1 MERIMCYFTNMFLN
15 MWKNDLVSQ
24 VSQRPGLP
32 GECKGHRSNR
42 AFWTRFLRAFIFSQ
56 EAELRP
62 RPLGTFPTRGE
73 SASSVR
79 SDPGTQGGA
88 PSCTLDLSEM
98 SSHRRAHRPEKQQSL
113 LDRVPWGVHLQ
124 PGGEAELQTSVHLP
138 CKRKACLQKVL
149 WPLGLRR
156 ELDSQECWKRKKKN
170 HRWNKLQPETART
183 SNTRDYQMVKGK
195 RTILLTETKT
205 T

>member
-73 SASSVR
+73 SASR
-79 SDPGTQGGA
+79 EGSDPKTQVRE
-88 PSCTLDLSEM
+88 PSLILGLSET
-98 SSHRRAHRPEKQQSL
+98 SPHRRAHRPEKQQSL
-113 LDRVPWGVHLQ
+113 LDRVP
-124 PGGEAELQTSVHLP
+124 
-138 CKRKACLQKVL
+138 
-149 WPLGLRR
+149 
-156 ELDSQECWKRKKKN
+156 
-170 HRWNKLQPETART
+170 
-183 SNTRDYQMVKGK
+183 
-195 RTILLTETKT
+195 
-205 T
+205 